1 MTKKSCFLHTAGYVL
16 MAVSIPLLL
25 VLNGLQAKRYKVLE
39 REMEA
44 VKEKTVELIEENKK
58 LNTDISVLASSERI
72 EDKAVNEYGL
82 HKAKTEETYRINVKN
97 GEVE

>member
-1 MTKKSCFLHTAGYVL
+1 MKKEHVFLKCTAYVI
-16 MAVSIPLLL
+16 MALSIPLLL
-25 VLNGLQAKRYKVLE
+25 LINGIQAKKYKALE
-39 REMEA
+39 KEMEA
-44 VKEKTVELIEENKK
+44 VKEKTVLLIEENKK

>member
-1 MTKKSCFLHTAGYVL
+1 MTKCSYFLHTAGYIL

-25 VLNGLQAKRYKVLE
+25 VLNGLQAKRYKTLE
-39 REMEA
+39 REREA
-44 VKEKTVELIEENKK
+44 VKEKTVQLIEENKK